1 MTKANSIL
9 HRAVALLAA
18 LCLLA
23 SMALPVYAA
32 ETETEF
38 SVSNSETIPSDDNA
52 ENDADGTGS
61 DISVSN
67 VETIQKEADTTSEG
81 SKTEPEIS
89 VPESGTIT
97 NSADTTDKTA
107 GAPPAEGVTG
117 SENTAPA
124 DSAAADKT
132 ADADNTGEDST
143 GSEDE
148 AGFLNEGDS
157 ADDRMITA
165 GNAKESDIALC
176 ADNATVQ
183 EGTKYTFYFAPPQSW
198 TRLLEGKTITCSFRR
213 GNDNSNESTN
223 GVRETTAKR
232 TDDSTKDG
240 RPIYQV
246 DVYHNEGNA
255 NSLCPYKGFVWVK
268 FTLDN
273 DHWVQ
278 MNGERGNNNEC
289 WMSVTAI
296 ADKCLD
302 GDKLKGSSD
311 ETTVSQEYDITKWVD
326 YTSIILKHVRYGKQT
341 MTLLNKSAQALD
353 SVTVTFWEKGDNGE
367 FTQVGVSQPIN
378 TLQAG
383 EHADITIPEAA
394 CAYVSFQKADNTYIG
409 KHYFNFYNDDTASDD
424 VAVFP
429 YDPVTRYCLIYTG
442 DKDVRWSAPNSK
454 TVYFDATFSDMSYNN
469 DNAKIPYGM
478 PDAKGSLWCYITSD
492 VGGKEPITKLQMAR
506 DGTSE
511 IWYVDVPQGYTKIRF
526 ASWAVDNDIAAQNG
540 DGTAMLTIPTDKD
553 KPCFYADTSDD
564 VIYQGGDRGGYWD
577 ELGAVRDVEKGKKGE
592 NGETKSIVELDKQAF
607 TPQSNTK
614 YISTTLYDYYTDYEL
629 NGNNRNTYSS
639 TETGKHRSYVPFRQF
654 DRALSNYYSSYT
666 GNPKIQ
672 NPIYTGHFQ
681 PNKDGWGSPFS
692 NIAANLNLYG
702 WGEITA
708 SDNSDYKHFMAVN
721 NSTINTKDDSVNYY
735 AAFQGLVGNQ
745 MKDGMPVMAGTDLA
759 EPHFNEA
766 FLTGTNT
773 EKAVLGKVY
782 KDVSFPFTQKPVFT
796 QTEGDLESKAQYW
809 YFDSNERSL
818 YLKQD
823 TANSS
828 KYYLEATAKAEKDSS
843 GNPIYTD
850 DNSQNRGSDNSTTDS
865 NNGDKPRG
873 FGFFPF
879 NQKMGTENRNV
890 NKYNYGFGAKL
901 QFDFTLTD
909 DGKVVVGTDES
920 GKDIK
925 VPIKFFFSG
934 DDDVWVYIDG
944 QLVLDVGG
952 AHGKASGLLEFDETE
967 NKDANTVI
975 PYVSSNKAGGDVYTD
990 PANKTV
996 YFNGKEVKFEKK
1008 GKILDKNGDEFTL
1021 DKGTTHTLTM
1031 FYMERGMWESN
1042 MAVAFNF
1049 PDHNELQVEKQ
1060 VDLSDVDEDFQA
1072 CFNDQKI
1079 FDFTIQNLAT
1089 HYGTKPAVRPGTGN
1103 VDRKVVNLTA
1113 DVASIYPATDSED
1126 YIFELADNP
1135 AQGSETNTGQVL
1147 HWFARHN
1154 DLSSTSRDMR
1164 YGILELNK
1172 PIDLRQY
1179 GYLTFEIYVKGE
1191 TNLSL
1196 NNLYLQL
1203 LDDGNRQ
1210 MGSLSKAGLNGATFG
1225 SVTLEPNKWNTVKL
1239 SLNKMKEVVGFDN
1252 NVTTIRVGDNYQRD
1266 IYFRN
1271 FTFVPKTVPDIKTGF
1286 TTEQDKIPDYGSAA
1300 SGTLKNATYA
1310 KYTSNF
1316 DGMQVVDDQGRFVL
1330 ENGEIITFDDQF
1342 RRGSYI
1348 SLKEIL
1354 NTKLYD
1360 TTWTVYE
1367 NGLPVTSMTNAG
1379 GNTVTVAEP
1388 SKSLA
1393 NQNAADDKPGP
1404 DDGRT
1409 ENKGTEQNDNKYDG
1423 TKPSNAN
1430 TIVFRSYSNPDESGD
1445 SLTRLKVQYINKV
1458 KTGGLIIKK
1467 EAAEN
1472 DNLTGTYEFKVTFS
1486 DVGGQGL
1493 ETDDPIVK
1501 TYPIN
1506 MSDAENPNHTVIITG
1521 IPVDTRYTIE
1531 ELEPKDGSHL
1541 QGITLEGNEKNAHVV
1556 KNTTVEGVIV
1566 ESKTPQMT
1574 ATFTNT
1580 SRKLI
1585 DIEFTKLWQDAD
1597 GKPLGSA
1604 KQPSEIYIQLQRRLE
1619 NSSEKDPWEAV
1630 TYPATGSANYVTVT
1644 SINDRW
1650 KYSFKGLDQRPA
1662 EDNGTDYVYRIVE
1675 GTVDTDDNFKAA
1687 GSSITIGGNTYT
1699 ISAEASLTGT
1709 AGSAAN
1715 GTITGGSGKIE
1726 LINKLQDPKFTLEIV
1741 KKGVTTAENGSETQT
1756 PLSGVEFKLEKL
1768 TVPSG
1773 GGEPQVDT
1781 TYDFGSGNKGSITGI
1796 TGNDGTIVNN
1806 PFKNLKA
1813 GSYQLTEVKTAEGY
1827 NLLSKPIRIE
1837 FTTNGDCLIDGVKDE
1852 TNVTRT
1858 GDTCTMTLTV
1868 LNRKSFELPHTGAD
1882 APSLWLLI
1890 GLPALVAVLL
1900 VLVFR
1905 YNKKGGRRQ

>member
-32 ETETEF
+32 ETETDF
-38 SVSNSETIPSDDNA
+38 SVSNSETIPGDDNTG
-52 ENDADGTGS
+52 NGADGTGS

-67 VETIQKEADTTSEG
+67 LETIQKDADTTSEG

-89 VPESGTIT
+89 VPNSETIT

-124 DSAAADKT
+124 DNAAADKT

-157 ADDRMITA
+157 ADDRTITA
-165 GNAKESDIALC
+165 GNAKESDTALC
-176 ADNATVQ
+176 AGDATVQ

-454 TVYFDATFSDMSYNN
+454 TVYFDATFSDMSYKN
-469 DNAKIPYGM
+469 DDAKITYGM
-478 PDAKGSLWCYITSD
+478 PDAKGNLWCYMTSDDGSKPAITS
-492 VGGKEPITKLQMAR
+492 QMAR
-506 DGTSE
+506 DRTSE
-511 IWYVDVPQGYTKIRF
+511 IWYADVPQGYTQIRF
-526 ASWAVDNDIAAQNG
+526 ASWEVAGTNTANNG
-540 DGTAMLTIPTDKD
+540 TDTALLTIPDLS

-564 VIYQGGDRGGYWD
+564 VIYQGGNRGGYWD

-592 NGETKSIVELDKQAF
+592 NGETKSIVDLESKTF
-607 TPQSNTK
+607 KPQSNTK

-639 TETGKHRSYVPFRQF
+639 NEVNKQRSYVTFEQF
-654 DRALSNYYSSYT
+654 DRALSNYYKQYADI
-666 GNPKIQ
+666 NKK
-672 NPIYTGHFQ
+672 PINYPLYTGHFQ
-681 PNKDGWGSPFS
+681 PNIWDNAFS
-692 NIAANLNLYG
+692 RIAPNLKLYG
-702 WGEITA
+702 WSESG
-708 SDNSDYKHFMAVN
+708 DDYWRFIAVN
-721 NSTINTKDDSVNYY
+721 NSAHALDKNHSGEHYKDT
-735 AAFQGLVGNQ
+735 FQGLVGNQ
-745 MKDGMPVMAGTDLA
+745 MVNGMPVMAGTTDLA

-766 FLTGTNT
+766 FLTGTNA

-828 KYYLEATAKAEKDSS
+828 KYYLEATEKNNKKDSS

-850 DNSQNRGSDNSTTDS
+850 DNSQNRGSDNSTEDNK
-865 NNGDKPRG
+865 NNNQPRG

-909 DGKVVVGTDES
+909 DGKVQVGNDPNN
-920 GKDIK
+920 K

-934 DDDVWVYIDG
+934 DDDVWVYIDN

-952 AHGKASGLLEFDETE
+952 AHSKASGLLEFGEQGD
-967 NKDANTVI
+967 KNTVTSYI
-975 PYVSSNKAGGDVYTD
+975 SDIKASNNTIYKDCA
-990 PANKTV
+990 PAKPVT
-996 YFNGKEVKFEKK
+996 FNGKPYTFNHKSKDVITYE
-1008 GKILDKNGDEFTL
+1008 
-1021 DKGTTHTLTM
+1021 KGTTHTLTM

-1049 PDHNELQVEKQ
+1049 PDHNELQVEKK
-1060 VDLSDVDEDFQA
+1060 VDVTGV
-1072 CFNDQKI
+1072 NDLFKDSFKNQKI
-1079 FDFTIQNLAT
+1079 FTFNIKNLAT
-1089 HYGTKPAVRPGTGN
+1089 HYKAKETSYTEGKIQKLPEETYKKAQNPSDTTAKLEYAAELPPESKAGDLAVLWSATMDDPTSAHREKRRGTLP
-1103 VDRKVVNLTA
+1103 L
-1113 DVASIYPATDSED
+1113 DS
-1126 YIFELADNP
+1126 
-1135 AQGSETNTGQVL
+1135 
-1147 HWFARHN
+1147 
-1154 DLSSTSRDMR
+1154 
-1164 YGILELNK
+1164 
-1172 PIDLRQY
+1172 PINIKDFS
-1179 GYLTFEIYVKGE
+1179 YLTFDVYVEGKQTDTCALG
-1191 TNLSL
+1191 
-1196 NNLYLQL
+1196 NLYVEL
-1203 LDDGNRQ
+1203 LDTESHQKGCIN
-1210 MGSLSKAGLNGATFG
+1210 GKGLQSSDVYGAATALHPG
-1225 SVTLEPNKWNTVKL
+1225 QWY
-1239 SLNKMKEVVGFDN
+1239 
-1252 NVTTIRVGDNYQRD
+1252 TIRLLLKSLETAGTFNNQLKRITVGDNFARK
-1266 IYFRN
+1266 IYLRN
-1271 FTFVPKTVPDIKTGF
+1271 FTFRSAPKEQTKPGF
-1286 TTEQDKIPDYGSAA
+1286 TTEQYDIPDYGSAT
-1300 SGTLKNATYA
+1300 SGQLENA
-1310 KYTSNF
+1310 KYAVFSSDRGNG
-1316 DGMQVVDDQGRFVL
+1316 DVVD
-1330 ENGEIITFDDQF
+1330 ENGQFLLQDGETVTFKDQF

-1348 SLKEIL
+1348 ALQEQVDP
-1354 NTKLYD
+1354 NLYD
-1360 TTWTVYE
+1360 TFWTVYE
-1367 NGLPVTSMTNAG
+1367 NDAPVTKVSGASEYVMTG
-1379 GNTVTVAEP
+1379 SVTTLENVKDTAP
-1388 SKSLA
+1388 
-1393 NQNAADDKPGP
+1393 N
-1404 DDGRT
+1404 DGRT
-1409 ENKGTEQNDNKYDG
+1409 EKVIEGKDKNGNQITNAYDDISKKKPTDN
-1423 TKPSNAN
+1423 TL
-1430 TIVFRSYSNPDESGD
+1430 VFRSYSDTADKDE
-1445 SLTRLKVQYINKV
+1445 LTKLKVVFTNKV
-1458 KTGGLIIKK
+1458 KTGRLIIRKY
-1467 EAAEN
+1467 AAEKGSLLN
-1472 DNLTGTYEFKVTFS
+1472 ETFTFTVKFS

-1493 ETDDPIVK
+1493 GVDIPEQEYKCTVTEQANGQEYGEVVIDRIPVGTRFVVSEDAHKDTNLQSVTISGGKDCAITEDGKRVRGSVVEGDTNVATAKFVNTKRQLTDLVVTKQWVKQDGTVIKDGLPTAIYLKLQRTKTPGDEGSWEDVDGYKSVMLKPWYDGWVTKFTGLDKFDVKDDPHVNY
-1501 TYPIN
+1501 TYRVLESATADGTFYGGSAGN
-1506 MSDAENPNHTVIITG
+1506 VIEI
-1521 IPVDTRYTIE
+1521 
-1531 ELEPKDGSHL
+1531 DGKKYKIL
-1541 QGITLEGNEKNAHVV
+1541 
-1556 KNTTVEGVIV
+1556 KNTVQVQ
-1566 ESKTPQMT
+1566 ESSTTPL
-1574 ATFTNT
+1574 
-1580 SRKLI
+1580 KL
-1585 DIEFTKLWQDAD
+1585 T
-1597 GKPLGSA
+1597 
-1604 KQPSEIYIQLQRRLE
+1604 
-1619 NSSEKDPWEAV
+1619 
-1630 TYPATGSANYVTVT
+1630 
-1644 SINDRW
+1644 
-1650 KYSFKGLDQRPA
+1650 
-1662 EDNGTDYVYRIVE
+1662 
-1675 GTVDTDDNFKAA
+1675 
-1687 GSSITIGGNTYT
+1687 
-1699 ISAEASLTGT
+1699 LT
-1709 AGSAAN
+1709 
-1715 GTITGGSGKIE
+1715 
-1726 LINKLQDPKFTLEIV
+1726 NKLQDAKYNLNITKQDAQDTT
-1741 KKGVTTAENGSETQT
+1741 KKLG
-1756 PLSGVEFKLEKL
+1756 GVEFKLEKL
-1768 TVPSG
+1768 LDKGNLDTQF
-1773 GGEPQVDT
+1773 GENGVRVGLT
-1781 TYDFGSGNKGSITGI
+1781 AESTGLL
-1796 TGNDGTIVNN
+1796 TFD
-1806 PFKNLKA
+1806 NLSP
-1813 GSYQLTEVKTAEGY
+1813 GSYRLTETKTAEGY
-1827 NLLSKPIRIE
+1827 TLLADAIE
-1837 FTTNGDCLIDGVKDE
+1837 FELKTDGTCVHNAAPFGDVQYDSTTGVY
-1852 TNVTRT
+1852 NIA
-1858 GDTCTMTLTV
+1858 LTIN
-1868 LNRKSFELPHTGAD
+1868 NRKSFELPHTGAD